1 MNTIR
6 LTITPEIRQVLDTLK
21 LKYPP
26 LNEPEIL
33 KVALSELYMKT
44 TQPAQTL
51 VDIQDLTKRGRRY
64 FSVLLKKQKKNVNT
78 INEEEAYK
86 LIKHA

>member
-64 FSVLLKKQKKNVNT
+64 FSVWLKKQKKNINT

>member
-64 FSVLLKKQKKNVNT
+64 FSVWLKKQKKNINT
-78 INEEEAYK
+78 IN
-86 LIKHA
+86 